1 MKIMKKISLFIF
13 ALVSMFAFT
22 FGVSA
27 LDVNDEASLR
37 EALSKGGDV
46 KLTENITTSTKRI
59 IIDKDVNLDLNG
71 KTLTSLID
79 VTSNKTLTISSSVEG
94 GKFVALANE
103 YSDEEKKDVKTH
115 YAIGADNAKVIV
127 NSGDVSS
134 NDTQYGFYALNGGTI
149 TINGGNHTTGNAVLS
164 GNNTTGAMS
173 FVVNG
178 GTLTTKYGPAIYMA
192 GPIDLTI
199 TKGTINGGIS
209 LRMGIVNISG
219 GVINAATTSLDSPK
233 EYFFY
238 SGNAWFADA
247 LYVYGG
253 TYTTDIKGQTNK
265 LELNI
270 TGGTF
275 NVANG
280 EGSPI
285 AIYDLGK
292 VEQVMNVKVSGA
304 KLTTDATTRTSFDVI
319 NLKDLGLVND
329 ASETYTCDKTKCN
342 AGGQTSTSTYG
353 VYSNKHILTTSNGT
367 YTLKPNVKVETD
379 GVKFESND
387 AFSTEYTLV
396 VTPKSEDETKAVTT
410 KLTEAYK
417 DNKKVAG
424 LKLISLH
431 EINIVDGN
439 DEVVPMENGKY
450 TISIPVAED
459 LRNFKNYKVIY
470 VTEAG
475 EIQET
480 IDAKLVN
487 GKVVFTTT
495 HLSTYG
501 VVGYNNVATKNPAT
515 NDMNLALIL
524 ASLGLASAGAV
535 LVSRKKLAKA
545 NR

>member
-103 YSDEEKKDVKTH
+103 YSDEEGKDVKTH

-280 EGSPI
+280 KGSPI

-353 VYSNKHILTTSNGT
+353 VYSNKHILTTSNET

-396 VTPKSEDETKAVTT
+396 VAPKTEKEVKDVTT

-501 VVGYNNVATKNPAT
+501 VIGYNNPTTNPETSDNIVTYAVILCASIFALGSAVA
-515 NDMNLALIL
+515 L
-524 ASLGLASAGAV
+524 
-535 LVSRKKLAKA
+535 RKRY
-545 NR
+545 N

>member
-103 YSDEEKKDVKTH
+103 YSDEEGKDVKTH

-280 EGSPI
+280 QGSPI

-319 NLKDLGLVND
+319 NLKDLGLVKD

-342 AGGQTSTSTYG
+342 VGGQTSTSTYG
-353 VYSNKHILTTSNGT
+353 VYSNKHILTTSNET

-396 VTPKSEDETKAVTT
+396 VTPKTEKEVKDVTT

-501 VVGYNNVATKNPAT
+501 VIGYNNPTTNPETSDNIVTYAVILCASIFALGSAVA
-515 NDMNLALIL
+515 L
-524 ASLGLASAGAV
+524 
-535 LVSRKKLAKA
+535 RKRY
-545 NR
+545 N

>member
-13 ALVSMFAFT
+13 ALISMFAFT

-103 YSDEEKKDVKTH
+103 YSDEEKKDVKTY

-149 TINGGNHTTGNAVLS
+149 IINGGNHTTGNAVLS

-280 EGSPI
+280 QGSPI

-319 NLKDLGLVND
+319 NLKDLGLVKD

-342 AGGQTSTSTYG
+342 VGGQTSTSTYG

-396 VTPKSEDETKAVTT
+396 VTPKTEEEVKDVTT

-424 LKLISLH
+424 LKLINLY

-439 DEVVPMENGKY
+439 DVVVPMEDGKY

-470 VTEAG
+470 VNNDG

-480 IDAKLVN
+480 IDAKLVD

-501 VVGYNNVATKNPAT
+501 VIGYNNPTMNPETSDNIVTYAVI
-515 NDMNLALIL
+515 LCASIFAL
-524 ASLGLASAGAV
+524 GSAV
-535 LVSRKKLAKA
+535 TLRKRY
-545 NR
+545 N

>member
-280 EGSPI
+280 QGSPI

-475 EIQET
+475 EIEET

-501 VVGYNNVATKNPAT
+501 VIGYNNPTTNPETSDNIVTYAVILCASIFALGSAVA
-515 NDMNLALIL
+515 L
-524 ASLGLASAGAV
+524 
-535 LVSRKKLAKA
+535 RKRY
-545 NR
+545 N

>member
-13 ALVSMFAFT
+13 ALISMFAFT

-103 YSDEEKKDVKTH
+103 YSDEEKKDVETV

-134 NDTQYGFYALNGGTI
+134 NDKQYGFYALNGGTI
-149 TINGGNHTTGNAVLS
+149 IINGGNHTTGSAVLS

-173 FVVNG
+173 FAVNG

-280 EGSPI
+280 QGSPI

-304 KLTTDATTRTSFDVI
+304 KLTTNATTRTSFDVI
-319 NLKDLGLVND
+319 NLKDLGLVKD
-329 ASETYTCDKTKCN
+329 ASETYTCDKTKCK
-342 AGGQTSTSTYG
+342 AGTQTSTSTYG

-367 YTLKPNVKVETD
+367 YTLKPNVKAETD
-379 GVKFESND
+379 GVKFESDD

-396 VTPKSEDETKAVTT
+396 VAPKTEKEVKDVTT

-431 EINIVDGN
+431 EISMYLDN
-439 DEVVPMENGKY
+439 EVVPMENGKY
-450 TISIPVAED
+450 TISIPVAKD

-470 VTEAG
+470 VNEAG

-480 IDAKLVN
+480 IDAKLVD

-501 VVGYNNVATKNPAT
+501 VIGYNNPTMNPETSDNIVTYAVI
-515 NDMNLALIL
+515 LCASIFAL
-524 ASLGLASAGAV
+524 GSAV
-535 LVSRKKLAKA
+535 TLRKRY
-545 NR
+545 N

>member
-13 ALVSMFAFT
+13 ALISMFAFT

-103 YSDEEKKDVKTH
+103 YSDEEKKDVKTY

-149 TINGGNHTTGNAVLS
+149 IINGGNHTTGNAVLS

-219 GVINAATTSLDSPK
+219 GVINAATASLDSPK

-280 EGSPI
+280 QGSPI

-304 KLTTDATTRTSFDVI
+304 KLTTNATTRTSFDVI
-319 NLKDLGLVND
+319 NLKDLGLVKD

-342 AGGQTSTSTYG
+342 AGNQTSTSTYG

-367 YTLKPNVKVETD
+367 YTLKPNVKAETD
-379 GVKFESND
+379 GVKFESDD

-396 VTPKSEDETKAVTT
+396 VAPKTEKEVKDVTT

-431 EINIVDGN
+431 EISMYLDN
-439 DEVVPMENGKY
+439 EVVPMENGKY
-450 TISIPVAED
+450 TISIPVAKD

-470 VTEAG
+470 VNEAG

-480 IDAKLVN
+480 IDAKLVD

-501 VVGYNNVATKNPAT
+501 VIGYNNPTMNPETSDNIVTYAVI
-515 NDMNLALIL
+515 LCASIFAL
-524 ASLGLASAGAV
+524 GSAV
-535 LVSRKKLAKA
+535 TLRKRY
-545 NR
+545 N

>member
-13 ALVSMFAFT
+13 ALISMFAFT

-103 YSDEEKKDVKTH
+103 YSDEEKKDVETV

-134 NDTQYGFYALNGGTI
+134 NDKQYGFYALNGGTI
-149 TINGGNHTTGNAVLS
+149 IINGGNHTTGSAVLS

-173 FVVNG
+173 FAVNG

-280 EGSPI
+280 QGSPI

-319 NLKDLGLVND
+319 NLKDLGLVKD

-342 AGGQTSTSTYG
+342 AGNQTSTSTYG

-367 YTLKPNVKVETD
+367 YTLKPNVKAETD
-379 GVKFESND
+379 GVKFESDD

-396 VTPKSEDETKAVTT
+396 VAPKTEKEVKDVTT

-431 EINIVDGN
+431 EISMYLDN
-439 DEVVPMENGKY
+439 EVVPMEDGKY
-450 TISIPVAED
+450 TISIPVAKD

-470 VTEAG
+470 VNEAG

-480 IDAKLVN
+480 IDAKLVD

-501 VVGYNNVATKNPAT
+501 VIGYNNPTMNPETSDNIVTYAVI
-515 NDMNLALIL
+515 LCASIFAL
-524 ASLGLASAGAV
+524 GSAV
-535 LVSRKKLAKA
+535 TLRKRY
-545 NR
+545 N

>member
-13 ALVSMFAFT
+13 ALISMFAFT

-103 YSDEEKKDVKTH
+103 YSDEEKKDVETG

-149 TINGGNHTTGNAVLS
+149 TINGGNHTTGYAVLS

-280 EGSPI
+280 QGSPI

-319 NLKDLGLVND
+319 NLKDLGLVKD

-342 AGGQTSTSTYG
+342 VGGQTSTSTYG

-396 VTPKSEDETKAVTT
+396 VTPKTEKEVKDVTT

-424 LKLISLH
+424 LKLINLY

-439 DEVVPMENGKY
+439 DVVVPMEDGKY

-470 VTEAG
+470 VNEDG

-501 VVGYNNVATKNPAT
+501 VIGYNNPTTNPETSDNIVTYAVILCASIFALGSAVA
-515 NDMNLALIL
+515 L
-524 ASLGLASAGAV
+524 
-535 LVSRKKLAKA
+535 RKRY
-545 NR
+545 N

>member
-103 YSDEEKKDVKTH
+103 YSDEEGKDVKTH

-470 VTEAG
+470 VNEAG

-501 VVGYNNVATKNPAT
+501 VIGYNNPTTNPETSDNIVTYAVILCASIFALGSAVA
-515 NDMNLALIL
+515 L
-524 ASLGLASAGAV
+524 
-535 LVSRKKLAKA
+535 RKRY
-545 NR
+545 N

>member
-13 ALVSMFAFT
+13 ALISMFAFT

-71 KTLTSLID
+71 KTLTSLVD

-103 YSDEEKKDVKTH
+103 YSDEEKKDVKTY

-149 TINGGNHTTGNAVLS
+149 IINGGNHTTGNAVLS

-173 FVVNG
+173 FAVNG

-280 EGSPI
+280 QGSPI

-319 NLKDLGLVND
+319 NLKDLGLVKD

-342 AGGQTSTSTYG
+342 AGNQTSTSTYG

-367 YTLKPNVKVETD
+367 YTLKPNVKAETD
-379 GVKFESND
+379 GVKFESDD

-396 VTPKSEDETKAVTT
+396 VAPKTEKEVKDVTT

-431 EINIVDGN
+431 EISMYLDN
-439 DEVVPMENGKY
+439 EVVPMENGKY
-450 TISIPVAED
+450 TISIPVAKD

-470 VTEAG
+470 VNEAG

-480 IDAKLVN
+480 IDAKLVD

-501 VVGYNNVATKNPAT
+501 VIGYNNPTMNPETSDNIVTYAVI
-515 NDMNLALIL
+515 LCASIFAL
-524 ASLGLASAGAV
+524 GSAV
-535 LVSRKKLAKA
+535 TLRKRY
-545 NR
+545 N

>member
-13 ALVSMFAFT
+13 ALISMFAFT

-79 VTSNKTLTISSSVEG
+79 VTSNKILTISSSVEG

-103 YSDEEKKDVKTH
+103 YSDEEKKDVKTY

-149 TINGGNHTTGNAVLS
+149 IINGGNHTTGNAVLS

-280 EGSPI
+280 QGSPI

-319 NLKDLGLVND
+319 NLKDLGLVKD

-342 AGGQTSTSTYG
+342 AGNQTSTSTYG

-367 YTLKPNVKVETD
+367 YTLKPNVKAETD
-379 GVKFESND
+379 GVKFESDD

-396 VTPKSEDETKAVTT
+396 VAPKTEKEVKDVTT

-431 EINIVDGN
+431 EISMYLDN
-439 DEVVPMENGKY
+439 EVVPMENGKY
-450 TISIPVAED
+450 TISIPVAKD

-470 VTEAG
+470 VNEAG

-480 IDAKLVN
+480 IDAKLVD

-501 VVGYNNVATKNPAT
+501 VIGYNNPTMNPETSDNIVTYAVI
-515 NDMNLALIL
+515 LCASIFAL
-524 ASLGLASAGAV
+524 GSAV
-535 LVSRKKLAKA
+535 TLRKRY
-545 NR
+545 N

>member
-103 YSDEEKKDVKTH
+103 YSDEEGKDVKTH

-149 TINGGNHTTGNAVLS
+149 TINGGNHTTGYAVLS

-238 SGNAWFADA
+238 NGNAWFADA

-280 EGSPI
+280 QGSPI

-342 AGGQTSTSTYG
+342 VGGQTSTSTYG

-396 VTPKSEDETKAVTT
+396 VTPKTEKEVKDVTT

-424 LKLISLH
+424 LKLINLY

-439 DEVVPMENGKY
+439 DVVVPMEDGKY

-470 VTEAG
+470 VNNDG

-501 VVGYNNVATKNPAT
+501 VIGYNNPTTNPETSDNIVTYAVI
-515 NDMNLALIL
+515 LCASIFAL
-524 ASLGLASAGAV
+524 GSAV
-535 LVSRKKLAKA
+535 TLRKRY
-545 NR
+545 N

>member
-103 YSDEEKKDVKTH
+103 YSDEEGKDVKTH

-280 EGSPI
+280 QGSPI

-367 YTLKPNVKVETD
+367 YTLKPNVKAETD

-396 VTPKSEDETKAVTT
+396 VAPKTEKEVKDVTT

-470 VTEAG
+470 VNEAG

-501 VVGYNNVATKNPAT
+501 VIGYNNPTTNPETSDNIVTYAVILCASIFALGSAVA
-515 NDMNLALIL
+515 L
-524 ASLGLASAGAV
+524 
-535 LVSRKKLAKA
+535 RKRY
-545 NR
+545 N

>member
-13 ALVSMFAFT
+13 ALISMFAFT

-103 YSDEEKKDVKTH
+103 YSDEEKKDVETV

-134 NDTQYGFYALNGGTI
+134 NDKQYGFYALNGGTI
-149 TINGGNHTTGNAVLS
+149 IINGGNHTTGSAVLS

-173 FVVNG
+173 FAVNG

-247 LYVYGG
+247 LYVYG
-253 TYTTDIKGQTNK
+253 DIKGQTNK

-280 EGSPI
+280 QGSPI

-329 ASETYTCDKTKCN
+329 ASETYTCDKTKCK
-342 AGGQTSTSTYG
+342 AGTQTSTSTYG

-367 YTLKPNVKVETD
+367 YTLKPNVKAETD
-379 GVKFESND
+379 GVKFESDD

-396 VTPKSEDETKAVTT
+396 VAPKTEKEVKDVTT

-431 EINIVDGN
+431 EISMYLDN
-439 DEVVPMENGKY
+439 EVVPMEDGKY
-450 TISIPVAED
+450 TISIPVAKD

-470 VTEAG
+470 VNEAG

-480 IDAKLVN
+480 IDAKLVD

-501 VVGYNNVATKNPAT
+501 VIGYNNPTMNPETSDNIVTYAVI
-515 NDMNLALIL
+515 LCASIFAL
-524 ASLGLASAGAV
+524 GSAV
-535 LVSRKKLAKA
+535 TLRKRY
-545 NR
+545 N

>member
-103 YSDEEKKDVKTH
+103 YSDEEGKDVKTH

-238 SGNAWFADA
+238 NGNAWFADA

-280 EGSPI
+280 QGSPI

-319 NLKDLGLVND
+319 NLKDLGLVKD

-367 YTLKPNVKVETD
+367 YTLKPNVKAESD

-424 LKLISLH
+424 LKLINLY

-439 DEVVPMENGKY
+439 DVVVPMEDGKY

-470 VTEAG
+470 VNEAG

-501 VVGYNNVATKNPAT
+501 VIGYNNPTTNPETSDNIVTYAVI
-515 NDMNLALIL
+515 LCASIFAL
-524 ASLGLASAGAV
+524 GSAV
-535 LVSRKKLAKA
+535 TLRKRY
-545 NR
+545 N

>member
-13 ALVSMFAFT
+13 ALISMFAFT

-103 YSDEEKKDVKTH
+103 YSDEEKKDVETV

-134 NDTQYGFYALNGGTI
+134 NDKQYGFYALNGGTI
-149 TINGGNHTTGNAVLS
+149 IINGGNHTTGSAVLS

-173 FVVNG
+173 FAVNG

-280 EGSPI
+280 QGSPI

-319 NLKDLGLVND
+319 NLKDLGLVKD

-342 AGGQTSTSTYG
+342 VGGQTSTSTYG

-367 YTLKPNVKVETD
+367 YTLKPNVKAETD
-379 GVKFESND
+379 GVKFESDD

-396 VTPKSEDETKAVTT
+396 VAPKTEKEVKDVTT

-431 EINIVDGN
+431 EISMYLDN
-439 DEVVPMENGKY
+439 EVVPMEDGKY
-450 TISIPVAED
+450 TISIPVAKD

-470 VTEAG
+470 VNEAG

-480 IDAKLVN
+480 IDAKLVD

-501 VVGYNNVATKNPAT
+501 VIGYNNPTMNPETSDNIVTYAVI
-515 NDMNLALIL
+515 LCASIFAL
-524 ASLGLASAGAV
+524 GSAV
-535 LVSRKKLAKA
+535 TLRKRY
-545 NR
+545 N

>member
-13 ALVSMFAFT
+13 ALISMFAFT

-103 YSDEEKKDVKTH
+103 YSDEEKKDVKTY

-149 TINGGNHTTGNAVLS
+149 IINGGNHTTGNAVLS

-280 EGSPI
+280 QGSPI

-319 NLKDLGLVND
+319 NLKDLGLVKD

-342 AGGQTSTSTYG
+342 AGNQTSTSTYG

-367 YTLKPNVKVETD
+367 YTLKPNVKAETD
-379 GVKFESND
+379 GVKFESDD

-396 VTPKSEDETKAVTT
+396 VAPKTEKEVKDVTT

-431 EINIVDGN
+431 EISMYLDN
-439 DEVVPMENGKY
+439 EVVSMENGKY
-450 TISIPVAED
+450 TISIPVAKD

-470 VTEAG
+470 VNEAG

-480 IDAKLVN
+480 IDAKLVD

-501 VVGYNNVATKNPAT
+501 VIGYNNPTMNPETSDNIVTYAVI
-515 NDMNLALIL
+515 LCASIFAL
-524 ASLGLASAGAV
+524 GSAV
-535 LVSRKKLAKA
+535 TLRKRY
-545 NR
+545 N

>member
-13 ALVSMFAFT
+13 ALISMFAFT

-103 YSDEEKKDVKTH
+103 YSDEEKKDVKTY
-115 YAIGADNAKVIV
+115 YAIGTDNAKVIV

-149 TINGGNHTTGNAVLS
+149 IINGGNHTTGNAVLS

-280 EGSPI
+280 QGSPI

-319 NLKDLGLVND
+319 NLKDLGLVKD

-342 AGGQTSTSTYG
+342 AGNQTSTSTYG

-367 YTLKPNVKVETD
+367 YTLKPNVKAETD
-379 GVKFESND
+379 GVKFESDD

-396 VTPKSEDETKAVTT
+396 VAPKTEKEVKDVTT

-431 EINIVDGN
+431 EISMYLDN
-439 DEVVPMENGKY
+439 EVVPMENGKY
-450 TISIPVAED
+450 TISIPVAKD

-470 VTEAG
+470 VNEAG

-480 IDAKLVN
+480 IDAKLVD

-501 VVGYNNVATKNPAT
+501 VIGYNNPTMNPETSDNIVTYAVI
-515 NDMNLALIL
+515 LCASIFAL
-524 ASLGLASAGAV
+524 GSAV
-535 LVSRKKLAKA
+535 TLRKRY
-545 NR
+545 N

>member
-13 ALVSMFAFT
+13 TLISMFAFT

-103 YSDEEKKDVKTH
+103 YSDEEKKDVKTY

-149 TINGGNHTTGNAVLS
+149 IINGGNHTTGNAVLS

-280 EGSPI
+280 QGSPI

-319 NLKDLGLVND
+319 NLKDLGLVKD

-342 AGGQTSTSTYG
+342 AGNQTSTSTYG

-367 YTLKPNVKVETD
+367 YTLKPNVKAETD
-379 GVKFESND
+379 GVKFESDD

-396 VTPKSEDETKAVTT
+396 VAPKTEKEVKDVTT

-431 EINIVDGN
+431 EISMYLDN
-439 DEVVPMENGKY
+439 EVVPMENGKY
-450 TISIPVAED
+450 TISIPVAKD

-470 VTEAG
+470 VNEAG

-480 IDAKLVN
+480 IDAKLVD

-501 VVGYNNVATKNPAT
+501 VIGYNNPTMNPETSDNIVTYAVI
-515 NDMNLALIL
+515 LCASIFAL
-524 ASLGLASAGAV
+524 GSAV
-535 LVSRKKLAKA
+535 TLRKRY
-545 NR
+545 N

>member
-1 MKIMKKISLFIF
+1 MKKISLFIF
-13 ALVSMFAFT
+13 ALISMFAFT

-103 YSDEEKKDVKTH
+103 YSDEEKKDVKTY

-149 TINGGNHTTGNAVLS
+149 IINGGNHTTGNAVLS

-280 EGSPI
+280 QGSPI

-319 NLKDLGLVND
+319 NLKDLGLVKD

-342 AGGQTSTSTYG
+342 VGGQTSTSTYG

-367 YTLKPNVKVETD
+367 YTLKPNVKAETD
-379 GVKFESND
+379 GVKFESAD

-396 VTPKSEDETKAVTT
+396 VAPKTEKEVKDVTT

-431 EINIVDGN
+431 EISMYLDN
-439 DEVVPMENGKY
+439 EVVPMENGKY
-450 TISIPVAED
+450 TISIPVAKD

-470 VTEAG
+470 VNEAG

-480 IDAKLVN
+480 IDAKLVD

-501 VVGYNNVATKNPAT
+501 VIGYNNPTMNPETSDNIVTYAVI
-515 NDMNLALIL
+515 LCASIFAL
-524 ASLGLASAGAV
+524 GSAV
-535 LVSRKKLAKA
+535 TLRKRY
-545 NR
+545 N

>member
-103 YSDEEKKDVKTH
+103 YSDEEEKDVKTH

-280 EGSPI
+280 QGSPI

-367 YTLKPNVKVETD
+367 YTLKPNVKAETD

-396 VTPKSEDETKAVTT
+396 VAPKTEKEVKDVTT

-501 VVGYNNVATKNPAT
+501 VIGYNNPTTNPETSDNIVTYAVILCASIFALGSAVA
-515 NDMNLALIL
+515 L
-524 ASLGLASAGAV
+524 
-535 LVSRKKLAKA
+535 RKRY
-545 NR
+545 N

>member
-103 YSDEEKKDVKTH
+103 YSDEEGKDVKTH

-149 TINGGNHTTGNAVLS
+149 TINGGNHTTGYAVLS

-173 FVVNG
+173 FVING

-238 SGNAWFADA
+238 NGNAWFADA

-280 EGSPI
+280 QGSPI

-319 NLKDLGLVND
+319 NLKDLGLVKD

-342 AGGQTSTSTYG
+342 VGGQTSTSTYG

-396 VTPKSEDETKAVTT
+396 VTPKTEKEVKDVTT

-424 LKLISLH
+424 LKLINLY

-439 DEVVPMENGKY
+439 DVVVPMEDGKY

-470 VTEAG
+470 VNEDG

-501 VVGYNNVATKNPAT
+501 VIGYNNPTTNPETSDNIVTYAVI
-515 NDMNLALIL
+515 LCASIFAL
-524 ASLGLASAGAV
+524 GSAV
-535 LVSRKKLAKA
+535 TLRKRY
-545 NR
+545 N

>member
-13 ALVSMFAFT
+13 ALISMFAFT

-103 YSDEEKKDVKTH
+103 YSDEEGKDVKTH

-280 EGSPI
+280 QGSPI

-367 YTLKPNVKVETD
+367 YTLKPNVEVETD
-379 GVKFESND
+379 GVKFESDD
-387 AFSTEYTLV
+387 AFSNEYTLV

-417 DNKKVAG
+417 DNKKVSG
-424 LKLISLH
+424 LKLINLY

-439 DEVVPMENGKY
+439 DVVVPMEDGKY

-501 VVGYNNVATKNPAT
+501 VIGYNNPTTNPETSDNIVTYAVILCASIFALGSAVA
-515 NDMNLALIL
+515 L
-524 ASLGLASAGAV
+524 
-535 LVSRKKLAKA
+535 RKRY
-545 NR
+545 N

>member
-13 ALVSMFAFT
+13 AIISMFAFT

-103 YSDEEKKDVKTH
+103 YSDEEKKDVETV

-134 NDTQYGFYALNGGTI
+134 NDKQYGFYALNGGTI
-149 TINGGNHTTGNAVLS
+149 IINGGNHTTGSAVLS

-173 FVVNG
+173 FAVNG

-280 EGSPI
+280 QGSPI

-319 NLKDLGLVND
+319 NLKDLGLVKD

-342 AGGQTSTSTYG
+342 AGNQTSTSTYG

-367 YTLKPNVKVETD
+367 YTLKPNVKAETD
-379 GVKFESND
+379 GVKFESDD

-396 VTPKSEDETKAVTT
+396 VAPKTEKEVKDVTT

-431 EINIVDGN
+431 EISMYLDN
-439 DEVVPMENGKY
+439 EVVPMENGKY
-450 TISIPVAED
+450 TISIPVAKD

-470 VTEAG
+470 VNEAG

-480 IDAKLVN
+480 IDAKLVD

-501 VVGYNNVATKNPAT
+501 VIGYNNPTMNPETSDNIVTYAVI
-515 NDMNLALIL
+515 LCASIFAL
-524 ASLGLASAGAV
+524 GSAV
-535 LVSRKKLAKA
+535 TLRKRY
-545 NR
+545 N

>member
-13 ALVSMFAFT
+13 ALISMFAFT

-103 YSDEEKKDVKTH
+103 YSDEEKKDVETV

-134 NDTQYGFYALNGGTI
+134 NDKQYGFYALNGGTI
-149 TINGGNHTTGNAVLS
+149 IINGGNHTTGSAVLS

-173 FVVNG
+173 FAVNG

-280 EGSPI
+280 QGSPI

-367 YTLKPNVKVETD
+367 YTLKPNVKAETD
-379 GVKFESND
+379 GVKFESDD

-396 VTPKSEDETKAVTT
+396 VAPKTEKEVKDVTT

-431 EINIVDGN
+431 EISMYLDN
-439 DEVVPMENGKY
+439 EVVPMENGKY
-450 TISIPVAED
+450 TISIPVAKD

-470 VTEAG
+470 VNEAG

-480 IDAKLVN
+480 IDAKLVD

-501 VVGYNNVATKNPAT
+501 VIGYNNPTMNPETSDNIVTYAVI
-515 NDMNLALIL
+515 LCASIFAL
-524 ASLGLASAGAV
+524 GSAV
-535 LVSRKKLAKA
+535 TLRKRY
-545 NR
+545 N

>member
-13 ALVSMFAFT
+13 ALISMFAFT

-103 YSDEEKKDVKTH
+103 YSDEEKKDVETV

-134 NDTQYGFYALNGGTI
+134 NDKQYGFYALNGGTI
-149 TINGGNHTTGNAVLS
+149 IINGGNHTTGSAVLS

-173 FVVNG
+173 FAVNG

-280 EGSPI
+280 QGSPI

-319 NLKDLGLVND
+319 NLKDLGLVKD

-342 AGGQTSTSTYG
+342 AGNQTSTSTYG

-367 YTLKPNVKVETD
+367 YTLKPNVKAETD
-379 GVKFESND
+379 GVKFESAD

-396 VTPKSEDETKAVTT
+396 VAPKTEKEVKDVTT

-431 EINIVDGN
+431 EISMYLDN
-439 DEVVPMENGKY
+439 EVVPMENGKY
-450 TISIPVAED
+450 TISIPVAKD

-470 VTEAG
+470 VNEAG

-480 IDAKLVN
+480 IDAKLVD

-501 VVGYNNVATKNPAT
+501 VIGYNNPTMNPETSDNIVTYAVI
-515 NDMNLALIL
+515 LCASIFAL
-524 ASLGLASAGAV
+524 GSAV
-535 LVSRKKLAKA
+535 TLRKRY
-545 NR
+545 N

>member
-103 YSDEEKKDVKTH
+103 YSDEEGKDVKTH

-367 YTLKPNVKVETD
+367 YTLKPNVKAETD

-396 VTPKSEDETKAVTT
+396 VAPKTEKEVKDVTT

-470 VTEAG
+470 VNEAG

-501 VVGYNNVATKNPAT
+501 VIGYNNPTTNPETSDNIVTYAVILCTSIFALGSAVA
-515 NDMNLALIL
+515 L
-524 ASLGLASAGAV
+524 
-535 LVSRKKLAKA
+535 RKRY
-545 NR
+545 N

>member
-1 MKIMKKISLFIF
+1 MKIMKRISLFIF

-367 YTLKPNVKVETD
+367 YTLKPNVKAETD

-396 VTPKSEDETKAVTT
+396 VAPKTEKEVKDVTT

-424 LKLISLH
+424 LKLINLY

-450 TISIPVAED
+450 TISIPVAD
-459 LRNFKNYKVIY
+459 NLRNFKNYKVIY
-470 VTEAG
+470 VNEAG

-480 IDAKLVN
+480 IDAKLVD

-501 VVGYNNVATKNPAT
+501 VIGYNNPTTNPETSDNIVTYAVILCASIFALGSAVA
-515 NDMNLALIL
+515 L
-524 ASLGLASAGAV
+524 
-535 LVSRKKLAKA
+535 RKRY
-545 NR
+545 N

>member
-1 MKIMKKISLFIF
+1 MKKISLFIF
-13 ALVSMFAFT
+13 ALISMFAFT

-103 YSDEEKKDVKTH
+103 YSDEEKKDVKTY

-149 TINGGNHTTGNAVLS
+149 IINGGNHTTGNAVLS

-280 EGSPI
+280 QGSPI

-319 NLKDLGLVND
+319 NLKDLGLVKD

-342 AGGQTSTSTYG
+342 AGNQTSTSTYG

-367 YTLKPNVKVETD
+367 YTLKPNVKAETD
-379 GVKFESND
+379 GVKFESDD

-396 VTPKSEDETKAVTT
+396 VAPKTEKEVKDVTT

-431 EINIVDGN
+431 EISMYLDN
-439 DEVVPMENGKY
+439 EVVPMENGKY
-450 TISIPVAED
+450 TISIPVAKD

-470 VTEAG
+470 VNEAG

-480 IDAKLVN
+480 IDAKLVD

-501 VVGYNNVATKNPAT
+501 VIGYNNPTMNPETSDNIVTYAVI
-515 NDMNLALIL
+515 LCASIFAL
-524 ASLGLASAGAV
+524 GSAV
-535 LVSRKKLAKA
+535 TLRKRY
-545 NR
+545 N

>member
-13 ALVSMFAFT
+13 ALISMFAFT

-79 VTSNKTLTISSSVEG
+79 VISNKTLTISSSVEG

-103 YSDEEKKDVKTH
+103 YSDEEKKDVKTY

-149 TINGGNHTTGNAVLS
+149 IINGGNHTTGNAVLS

-280 EGSPI
+280 QGSPI

-319 NLKDLGLVND
+319 NLKDLGLVKD

-342 AGGQTSTSTYG
+342 AGNQTSTSTYG

-367 YTLKPNVKVETD
+367 YTLKPNVKAETD
-379 GVKFESND
+379 GVKFESDD

-396 VTPKSEDETKAVTT
+396 VAPKTEKEVKDVTT

-431 EINIVDGN
+431 EISMYLDN
-439 DEVVPMENGKY
+439 EVVPMENGKY
-450 TISIPVAED
+450 TISIPVAKD

-470 VTEAG
+470 VNEAG

-480 IDAKLVN
+480 IDAKLVD

-501 VVGYNNVATKNPAT
+501 VIGYNNPTMNPETSDNIVTYAVI
-515 NDMNLALIL
+515 LCASIFAL
-524 ASLGLASAGAV
+524 GSAV
-535 LVSRKKLAKA
+535 TLRKRY
-545 NR
+545 N

>member
-1 MKIMKKISLFIF
+1 MKKISLFIF
-13 ALVSMFAFT
+13 ALISMFAFT

-103 YSDEEKKDVKTH
+103 YSDEEKKDVETV
-115 YAIGADNAKVIV
+115 YAVGADNAKVIV

-149 TINGGNHTTGNAVLS
+149 TINGGNHTTGSAVLS

-280 EGSPI
+280 QGSPI

-319 NLKDLGLVND
+319 NLKDLGLVKD

-342 AGGQTSTSTYG
+342 AGNQTSTSTYG

-367 YTLKPNVKVETD
+367 YTLKPNVKAETD
-379 GVKFESND
+379 GVKFESDD

-396 VTPKSEDETKAVTT
+396 VAPKTEKEVKDVTT

-431 EINIVDGN
+431 EISMYLDN
-439 DEVVPMENGKY
+439 EVVSMENGKY
-450 TISIPVAED
+450 TISIPVAKD

-470 VTEAG
+470 VNEAG

-480 IDAKLVN
+480 IDAKLVD

-501 VVGYNNVATKNPAT
+501 VIGYNNPTMNPETSDNIVTYAVI
-515 NDMNLALIL
+515 LCASIFAL
-524 ASLGLASAGAV
+524 GSAV
-535 LVSRKKLAKA
+535 TLRKRY
-545 NR
+545 N

>member
-103 YSDEEKKDVKTH
+103 YSDEEGKDVKTH

-396 VTPKSEDETKAVTT
+396 VAPKTEDETKAVTT

-475 EIQET
+475 EIEET

-501 VVGYNNVATKNPAT
+501 VIGYNNPTTNPETSDNIVTYAVILCASIFALGSAVA
-515 NDMNLALIL
+515 L
-524 ASLGLASAGAV
+524 
-535 LVSRKKLAKA
+535 RKRY
-545 NR
+545 N

>member
-103 YSDEEKKDVKTH
+103 YSDEEGKDVKTH

-367 YTLKPNVKVETD
+367 YTLKPNVKAETD

-396 VTPKSEDETKAVTT
+396 VAPKTEKEVKDVTT

-424 LKLISLH
+424 LKLINLY

-501 VVGYNNVATKNPAT
+501 VIGYNNPTTNPETSDNIVTYAVILCASIFALGSAVA
-515 NDMNLALIL
+515 L
-524 ASLGLASAGAV
+524 
-535 LVSRKKLAKA
+535 RKRY
-545 NR
+545 N

>member
-1 MKIMKKISLFIF
+1 MKIMKRISLFIF

-103 YSDEEKKDVKTH
+103 YSDEEGKDVKTH

-192 GPIDLTI
+192 GSIDLTI

-367 YTLKPNVKVETD
+367 YTLKPNVKAETD

-396 VTPKSEDETKAVTT
+396 VAPKTEKEVKDVTT

-424 LKLISLH
+424 LKLINLY

-450 TISIPVAED
+450 TISIPVAEN

-470 VTEAG
+470 VNEAG

-480 IDAKLVN
+480 IDAKLVD

-501 VVGYNNVATKNPAT
+501 VIGYNNPTTNPETSDNIVTYAVILCASIFALGSAVA
-515 NDMNLALIL
+515 L
-524 ASLGLASAGAV
+524 
-535 LVSRKKLAKA
+535 RKRY
-545 NR
+545 N

>member
-71 KTLTSLID
+71 KTLTCLID

-103 YSDEEKKDVKTH
+103 YSDEEGKDVKTH

-280 EGSPI
+280 KGSPI

-353 VYSNKHILTTSNGT
+353 VYSNKHILTTSNET

-396 VTPKSEDETKAVTT
+396 VTPKTEKEVKDVTT

-501 VVGYNNVATKNPAT
+501 VIGYNNPTTNPETSDNIVTYAVILCASIFALGSAVA
-515 NDMNLALIL
+515 L
-524 ASLGLASAGAV
+524 
-535 LVSRKKLAKA
+535 RKRY
-545 NR
+545 N

>member
-1 MKIMKKISLFIF
+1 MKKISLFIF

-103 YSDEEKKDVKTH
+103 YSDEEGKDVKTH

-149 TINGGNHTTGNAVLS
+149 IINGGNHTTGNAVLS

-367 YTLKPNVKVETD
+367 YTLKPNVKAETD

-396 VTPKSEDETKAVTT
+396 VAPKTEKEVKDVTT

-424 LKLISLH
+424 LKLINLY

-501 VVGYNNVATKNPAT
+501 VIGYNNPTTNPETSDNIVTYAVILCASIFALGSAVA
-515 NDMNLALIL
+515 L
-524 ASLGLASAGAV
+524 
-535 LVSRKKLAKA
+535 RKRY
-545 NR
+545 N